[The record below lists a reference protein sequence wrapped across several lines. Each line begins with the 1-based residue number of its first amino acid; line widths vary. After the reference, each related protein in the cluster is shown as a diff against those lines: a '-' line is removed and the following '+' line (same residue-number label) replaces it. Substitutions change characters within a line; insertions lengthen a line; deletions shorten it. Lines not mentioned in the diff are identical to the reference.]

1 MTWFEALILGIIQGL
16 TEFLPVSSSGHLE
29 IGGVLLGLQSSNNLL
44 FAVTVHFATAL
55 ATVVVFRRDIGGLA
69 VGLLEFKSNDSWK
82 FAWILLISMIPVG
95 IVGVFFQDEIEQFF
109 TGNMLLVGAMLLV
122 TGVLLTFSHF
132 AKAGDRDVTP
142 QRAFLIG
149 LAQAV
154 AILPG
159 ISRSG
164 ATISAA
170 LLLGVDRAKAARFS
184 FLMVII
190 PIMGAALLK
199 LIDYFKEPAASAISF
214 SSLLVG
220 FVSAF
225 VFGYFACTWMVKLV
239 TRGKLIFFAIY
250 CGIIGTLAILSVIL

>member
-1 MTWFEALILGIIQGL
+1 MTWFEALILGIVQGL
-16 TEFLPVSSSGHLE
+16 TEFLFVSSSGHLE
-29 IGGVLLGLQSSNNLL
+29 MGSVLLGLESSNNLL

-55 ATVVVFRRDIGGLA
+55 ATVVVFRRDIGGL
-69 VGLLEFKSNDSWK
+69 VTGLFEFKSNESWR
-82 FAWILLISMIPVG
+82 FAWILLISMVPVG

-109 TGNMLLVGAMLLV
+109 TGNMLLVGSMLLV
-122 TGVLLTFSHF
+122 TGVLLMFSHF
-132 AKAGDRDVTP
+132 AKIGNKEVTP
-142 QRAFLIG
+142 FRAFLIG

-199 LIDYFKEPAASAISF
+199 LIEYVQEPSASSISY
-214 SSLLVG
+214 SSLFIG

-225 VFGYFACTWMVKLV
+225 VFGYIACTWMVKLV

-250 CGIIGTLAILSVIL
+250 CGIIGTLAILSVLL